1 MKPALAK
8 SSVVLMTM
16 KRSGQVN
23 PSKSMP
29 RFLRTRLR
37 PPSQATSHGVF
48 TGPALVSAVTP
59 LESCV
64 AEMNCVEKRT
74 EAWR

>member
-1 MKPALAK
+1 
-8 SSVVLMTM
+8 
-16 KRSGQVN
+16 
-23 PSKSMP
+23 MP

-59 LESCV
+59 LASCV

-74 EAWR
+74 EACR